1 MYNNELLSHSIS
13 THPNPTFTFQTL
25 NQLVDQLSKLS
36 YRTTMHTNQG
46 WQYRHR
52 KWIKTLTKNRIIQS
66 MSRCATALDN
76 AVMQSFFNQLKV
88 EIDPLTKYSSAKE
101 LIDVINSWILYY
113 HNTRIPV
120 KLNDHSPGE
129 YWQMAS

>member
-1 MYNNELLSHSIS
+1 
-13 THPNPTFTFQTL
+13 
-25 NQLVDQLSKLS
+25 
-36 YRTTMHTNQG
+36 
-46 WQYRHR
+46 
-52 KWIKTLTKNRIIQS
+52 

-88 EIDPLTKYSSAKE
+88 EIDPLTKYSSTKE

-129 YWQMAS
+129 Y